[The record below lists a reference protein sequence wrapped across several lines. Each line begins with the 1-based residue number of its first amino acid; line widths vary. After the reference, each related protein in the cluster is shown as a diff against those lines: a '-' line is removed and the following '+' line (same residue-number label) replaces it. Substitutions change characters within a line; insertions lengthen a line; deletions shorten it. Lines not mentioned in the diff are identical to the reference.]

1 MGAVAS
7 GRSVIKGVG
16 GLCDPLCAPA
26 SGTMGTLPMHY
37 GFPAVRDR
45 AARKSDNQTAVAS

>member
-16 GLCDPLCAPA
+16 GLCDPLCALA
-26 SGTMGTLPMHY
+26 FGTMGTLPIYY